1 MAGNVNL
8 DITVLDVVGLGIV
21 AEIIRQQTEDAE
33 TGTGWADLYIGILE
47 AVYNGLRP
55 GEQIAILNAVV
66 QVDAHDSAADTD
78 TDAVIICCRC
88 RSIESGKGGR
98 VAHAGSACCPRYIRY
113 LGLVAVP
120 LFIFPVAE
128 LSVAFEKRR
137 YFFKLNLHCVCLL
150 SILCFCAYTS

>member
-1 MAGNVNL
+1 MTGDVDLNV
-8 DITVLDVVGLGIV
+8 TFLDVVGLGIV
-21 AEIIRQQTEDAE
+21 GEAVRQQAEDADARAR
-33 TGTGWADLYIGILE
+33 GADLDIGRIKT
-47 AVYNGLRP
+47 VYDSLRP
-55 GEQIAILNAVV
+55 REQIAILNAVV

-88 RSIESGKGGR
+88 RSIESGKGSWI
-98 VAHAGSACCPRYIRY
+98 AYIGSACCPRYIRH

-120 LFIFPVAE
+120 LFIFPVTE